1 MNFTGLPSARAASG
15 TRSSSGQGWL
25 IFTPKPPPTSG
36 VTTST
41 WPRSRPSFTATAART
56 PVEVWVDDHTVSRLT
71 SGSQRATVPR
81 PSIGWQA
88 LRSIVRSRVSVC
100 GAALIAASASPLCC
114 SMRAPTLPGTSSCT
128 RCVAARAASMPTTG
142 GSTS

>member
-1 MNFTGLPSARAASG
+1 MNFTGRPSARAASG
-15 TRSSSGQGWL
+15 TSSSSGHGWL

-41 WPRSRPSFTATAART
+41 WPRSRPSLTAIAART
-56 PVEVWVDDHTVSRLT
+56 PVEVCVEVHTVSRLT

-88 LRSIVRSRVSVC
+88 LRSTVRSRVSVC
-100 GAALIAASASPLCC
+100 GAAAMAAGASPLLC
-114 SMRAPTLPGTSSCT
+114 SIRAPTLPGTSSCT
-128 RCVAARAASMPTTG
+128 RCAAARAASMPTTG